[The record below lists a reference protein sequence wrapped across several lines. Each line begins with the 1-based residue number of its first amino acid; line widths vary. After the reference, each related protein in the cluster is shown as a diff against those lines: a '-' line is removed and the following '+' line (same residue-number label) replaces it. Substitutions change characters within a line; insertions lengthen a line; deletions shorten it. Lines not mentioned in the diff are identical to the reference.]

1 VIIIIFVAMIDFIQQ
16 LIAGFDYPGLKVALD
31 PITTA
36 LLVGTGVQQIGKAIG
51 AGQQRRASAREARRG
66 KDLYDRM
73 VSDFQEG
80 KFDQRLSQDVR
91 DAAEQQRI
99 LAEQAT
105 DAATQRAE
113 AMQQSALAAARYG
126 DPRSAALIPAQTRQ
140 LESGIQQAEI
150 SGLGQKVAAD
160 MNVAQQQQAVDQAN
174 TALQQQLASLQLQR
188 GAARMDAGR
197 LARQQARQ
205 AQIDALTG
213 LAATAATGLV
223 ARGMEGG
230 SDTTTNPTRTLN
242 PNPIIDSL
250 GILTGTSGSGMGSL
264 GTQLNFDGSLNLDG
278 DPTNSMK
285 HGGEYAFAN
294 KNGNVFMTEGE
305 FDHGTNKKALV
316 DEETGEKEAE
326 LTGDEAMVVDGDNL
340 LVFNPDQ
347 QKTIEGLVNL
357 GDSDQLMVY
366 LKELLTQFEK
376 QDE

>member
-1 VIIIIFVAMIDFIQQ
+1 MIIIIFVAMIDFIQQ
-16 LIAGFDYPGLKVALD
+16 LLAGFDYPGLKVALD

-105 DAATQRAE
+105 DAATQRAQ

-160 MNVAQQQQAVDQAN
+160 MNVAQQQQVIDQAN

-197 LARQQARQ
+197 LARQQALQ

-213 LAATAATGLV
+213 LAATTATGLV
-223 ARGMEGG
+223 ARGMEGD
-230 SDTTTNPTRTLN
+230 SDTTPTNEASRVSSMLDFLNNQSLDGPFDIVGRNQPTNPLLD
-242 PNPIIDSL
+242 P
-250 GILTGTSGSGMGSL
+250 GTPFP
-264 GTQLNFDGSLNLDG
+264 QAD
-278 DPTNSMK
+278 
-285 HGGEYAFAN
+285 HGAAFKFAN
-294 KNGNVFMTEGE
+294 KNGNIFMTEGE

-366 LKELLTQFEK
+366 LRELLTQFEK

>member
-1 VIIIIFVAMIDFIQQ
+1 MIDFIQQ

-51 AGQQRRASAREARRG
+51 ARQQRRASAREARRG

-105 DAATQRAE
+105 DAATQRAQ

-160 MNVAQQQQAVDQAN
+160 MNVAQQQQVVDQAN

-230 SDTTTNPTRTLN
+230 SDTTTDTTPTLN
-242 PNPIIDSL
+242 PNPLIDSV
-250 GILTGTSGSGMGSL
+250 GILTGASGSGMGSL
-264 GTQLNFDGSLNLDG
+264 GTQLNFDGTLNLDG

-294 KNGNVFMTEGE
+294 KNGSIFMTEGE

-366 LKELLTQFEK
+366 LRELLTQFEK